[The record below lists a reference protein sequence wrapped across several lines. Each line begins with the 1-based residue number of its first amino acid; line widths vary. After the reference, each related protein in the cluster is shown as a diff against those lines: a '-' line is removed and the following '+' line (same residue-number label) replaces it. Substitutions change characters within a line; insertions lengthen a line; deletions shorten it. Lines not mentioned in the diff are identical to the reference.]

1 MPIKDLTERYS
12 NLTAAQLRE
21 RLYCLETVVS
31 KSKIGVWQLCV
42 ATGKLSVNQYFA
54 ELLGLTWHP
63 ELALTFDDVLKII
76 HPDDR
81 QSAKNQFKQYLAGK
95 NRDFEVEFRVQFA
108 DGSWHWVRD
117 IGAVVTL
124 QADGQAEKIV
134 GSWFDVN
141 DMVESSQR
149 LRKITRTIPGVIYEF
164 ELYPDGSMRFPYSSE
179 GISDIAGVSPEQIR
193 DDASVLFSLIH
204 PDDISK
210 VQHSILE
217 SAQSLTEWFCEY
229 RLIKGDSERWLTGYA
244 VPERDDASGVVR
256 WYGQIVDTT
265 ADKELEL
272 ELLESKIT
280 LEKAQELG
288 NIGYWRADL
297 TTGEL
302 AWSDEIFRIFGL
314 DKEHVKPTIEV
325 FDRAI
330 YPDDFKAVKASMER
344 ARESG
349 IHDVEHRI
357 VRADGEIRWVHE
369 LAGFR
374 GDDSRDVMIGTI
386 RDVTEQKLYQR
397 ELERLNVTDE
407 LTKVNNRRFFIAS
420 LEREL
425 KSIVAASR
433 ICVAIVDIDY
443 FKIINDQYGHAEGD
457 LVLKTVSA
465 FINEQLRP
473 GDVFARI
480 GGEEFALLLH
490 RVEGADAKR
499 RLNAIR
505 QLISELAFCH
515 NGESYQVTATI
526 GMTMLNPQDTR
537 DDVLHRADEALYRG
551 KRDGRNCVVWS
562 EVD

>member
-1 MPIKDLTERYS
+1 MPMKDLTAGYK
-12 NLTAAQLRE
+12 NLTADQLLE
-21 RLYCLETVVS
+21 RLYCLETVVA

-42 ATGKLSVNQYFA
+42 ASGELSVNQYFA

-63 ELALTFDDVLKII
+63 ELTFTFDDLLKII
-76 HPDDR
+76 HPDDVSR
-81 QSAKNQFKQYLAGK
+81 AKSQFKQYRAGESQ
-95 NRDFEVEFRVQFA
+95 DFEVEFRVKFA
-108 DGSWHWVRD
+108 NGTWHWIRD
-117 IGAVVTL
+117 RGAAVGMN
-124 QADGQAEKIV
+124 ASGRAEKIV
-134 GSWFDVN
+134 GSWLDVN
-141 DMVESSQR
+141 DMVESNER
-149 LRKITRTIPGVIYEF
+149 LRKITRTIPGVIYEL
-164 ELYPDGSMRFPYSSE
+164 ELYPDGTMRFPYSSE
-179 GISDIAGVSPEQIR
+179 GIIDIAGVSPEQIR
-193 DDASVLFSLIH
+193 DDVSVLFNLIH
-204 PDDISK
+204 PDDIGN

-217 SAQSLTEWFCEY
+217 SAQSLNEWFCEY

>member
-1 MPIKDLTERYS
+1 MSTKDVTERYS
-12 NLTAAQLRE
+12 KLTAAQLRE
-21 RLYCLETVVS
+21 RLYCLETVVE
-31 KSKIGVWQLCV
+31 KSNIGVWELCV

-54 ELLGLTWHP
+54 ALLGLKWNP
-63 ELALTFDDVLKII
+63 ELTLTFDEVLKII

-81 QSAKNQFKQYLAGK
+81 QSAKKQFKQYLAGK
-95 NRDFEVEFRVQFA
+95 NRYFEVEFRVRFA
-108 DGSWHWVRD
+108 DGSWHWIRD
-117 IGAVVTL
+117 IGTVVSIK
-124 QADGQAEKIV
+124 ADGDAKKIV
-134 GSWFDVN
+134 GSWLDVN

-179 GISDIAGVSPEQIR
+179 GITDIAGVSPEQIR

-217 SAQSLTEWFCEY
+217 SAKSLNDWFCEY
-229 RLIKGDSERWLTGYA
+229 RLMKEDSERWLTGYA
-244 VPERDDASGVVR
+244 VPERDDVSGVVR

-265 ADKELEL
+265 SDKELEL

-288 NIGYWRADL
+288 KIGYWRADL
-297 TTGEL
+297 TNGDL
-302 AWSDEIFRIFGL
+302 AWSDEIYRIYGL
-314 DKEHVKPTIEV
+314 DKDKVKPTIEV

-330 YPDDFKAVKASMER
+330 YPDDLQAVTASMER
-344 ARESG
+344 ARDTG
-349 IHDVEHRI
+349 VHDVEHRI
-357 VRADGEIRWVHE
+357 VRPDGEVRWVHE

-374 GDDSRDVMIGTI
+374 GDDSQDVMIGTV

-397 ELERLNVTDE
+397 ELERLNMTDE

-425 KSIVAASR
+425 KSIVSASR

-465 FINEQLRP
+465 FINQQLRP

-505 QLISELAFCH
+505 QLISELAFCY

-526 GMTMLNPQDTR
+526 GMTMLTPQDTR

>member
-1 MPIKDLTERYS
+1 MPMKDLSERYR

-21 RLYCLETVVS
+21 RLYCLETVIE
-31 KSKIGVWQLCV
+31 KSKIGIWRLRV
-42 ATGKLSVNQYFA
+42 ATGELSVNAYFA
-54 ELLGLTWHP
+54 ELLGLRWHP
-63 ELALTFDDVLKII
+63 ELTFTFDDVLKII

-81 QSAKNQFKQYLAGK
+81 ASAKSQFQQYLAGESQ
-95 NRDFEVEFRVQFA
+95 DFEVEFRVKFA
-108 DGSWHWVRD
+108 DGSWHWIRD
-117 IGAVVTL
+117 VGAIVSL
-124 QADGQAEKIV
+124 QRNGRAEKIV

-141 DMVESSQR
+141 DMVESNQR

-164 ELYPDGSMRFPYSSE
+164 ELYPDGTMRFPYSSE
-179 GISDIAGVSPEQIR
+179 GIIDIAGVSPEQIR
-193 DDASVLFSLIH
+193 DDVSVLFSLIH
-204 PDDISK
+204 PDDIGK

-217 SAQSLTEWFCEY
+217 SAQSLNEWFCEY

-244 VPERDDASGVVR
+244 VPERDDTSGVVR

-288 NIGYWRADL
+288 NIGYWRVDL

-302 AWSDEIFRIFGL
+302 AWSDEIYRIFGL
-314 DKEHVKPTIEV
+314 DKEQVKPTMEV

-344 ARESG
+344 ARETG
-349 IHDVEHRI
+349 VHDVEHRI

-374 GDDSRDVMIGTI
+374 GDDSRDVMIGTV

-425 KSIVAASR
+425 KSIVTASR

-465 FINEQLRP
+465 FINDQLRP

>member
-1 MPIKDLTERYS
+1 MPMKDLSARYR
-12 NLTAAQLRE
+12 NLNADQLRD
-21 RLYCLETVVS
+21 RLYSLETVIE

-42 ATGKLSVNQYFA
+42 VTGKLSVNAYFA
-54 ELLGLTWHP
+54 ELLGLRWHP
-63 ELALTFDDVLKII
+63 ELTFTFYDVLKII

-81 QSAKNQFKQYLAGK
+81 ASAKSQFQQYLAGESQ
-95 NRDFEVEFRVQFA
+95 DFEVEFRVKFA
-108 DGSWHWVRD
+108 DGSWHWIRD
-117 IGAVVTL
+117 VGAIVSL
-124 QADGQAEKIV
+124 QRNGRAEKIV

-141 DMVESSQR
+141 DMVESNQR

-164 ELYPDGSMRFPYSSE
+164 ELYPDGTMRFPYSSE
-179 GISDIAGVSPEQIR
+179 GIIDIAGVSPEQIR
-193 DDASVLFSLIH
+193 DDVSVLFNLIH
-204 PDDISK
+204 PDDIGK

-217 SAQSLTEWFCEY
+217 SAQSLNEWFCEY
-229 RLIKGDSERWLTGYA
+229 RLIKGDSERWLSGYA
-244 VPERDDASGVVR
+244 VPERDDTSGVVR

-265 ADKELEL
+265 ADKALEL

-302 AWSDEIFRIFGL
+302 AWSDEIYRIFGL
-314 DKEHVKPTIEV
+314 DKEQVKPTIEV

-344 ARESG
+344 ARETG
-349 IHDVEHRI
+349 VHDVEHRI

-374 GDDSRDVMIGTI
+374 GDDSRDVMIGTV

-425 KSIVAASR
+425 KSIVTASR

>member
-1 MPIKDLTERYS
+1 MPMNDLTERYRH
-12 NLTAAQLRE
+12 LTEAQLRE
-21 RLYCLETVVS
+21 RLYCLETVVA
-31 KSKIGVWQLCV
+31 KSKVGVWQLCV
-42 ATGKLSVNQYFA
+42 VTGELSVNQYFA

-63 ELALTFDDVLKII
+63 ELTFTFDDLLKII
-76 HPDDR
+76 HPDDVSR
-81 QSAKNQFKQYLAGK
+81 AKSQFKQYRAGESQ
-95 NRDFEVEFRVQFA
+95 DFEVEFRVKFA
-108 DGSWHWVRD
+108 DGTWHWIRD
-117 IGAVVTL
+117 IGAAVRMNTS
-124 QADGQAEKIV
+124 GRAEKIV
-134 GSWFDVN
+134 GSWLDVN
-141 DMVESSQR
+141 DMVESNRR
-149 LRKITRTIPGVIYEF
+149 LHKITSTIPGVIYEF
-164 ELYPDGSMRFPYSSE
+164 ELHPDGTLYFPYSSA
-179 GISDIAGVSPEQIR
+179 GITEIAGVSPEQIR
-193 DDASVLFSLIH
+193 DDANVLFTLIH
-204 PDDISK
+204 PDDLDK

-217 SAQSLTEWFCEY
+217 SAQSLSEWFCEY
-229 RLIKGDSERWLTGYA
+229 RLRKGDSERWLSGYA
-244 VPERDDASGVVR
+244 VPERDDVSGVIR
-256 WYGQIVDTT
+256 WYGQLVDTT

-288 NIGYWRADL
+288 TIGYWRANL
-297 TTGEL
+297 STGEL
-302 AWSDEIFRIFGL
+302 TWSDEIYRIFGL
-314 DKEHVKPTIEV
+314 DKNQVNPTIEV

-330 YPDDFKAVKASMER
+330 YPDDFEAVNASIER
-344 ARESG
+344 ARETG
-349 IHDVEHRI
+349 IHDIEHRI
-357 VRADGEIRWVHE
+357 VRPNGEIRWVHE

-374 GDDSRDVMIGTI
+374 GDDSRNIMIGTV
-386 RDVTEQKLYQR
+386 RDVTEQKVYQR

-425 KSIVAASR
+425 KSLVGASQT
-433 ICVAIVDIDY
+433 CVAIIDIDY
-443 FKIINDQYGHAEGD
+443 FKIINDKYGHAEGD
-457 LVLKTVSA
+457 LVLKMVSA

-505 QLISELAFCH
+505 QLISALAFCH

-526 GMTMLNPQDTR
+526 GMTMLNPHDTR

>member
-1 MPIKDLTERYS
+1 MPMKDLTERYN
-12 NLTAAQLRE
+12 NLTADQLRE
-21 RLYCLETVVS
+21 RLYCLEAVVA
-31 KSKIGVWQLCV
+31 KSKVGVWQLCV
-42 ATGKLSVNQYFA
+42 ASGELSVNEYFA

-63 ELALTFDDVLKII
+63 ELTFTFDDVLKII

-81 QSAKNQFKQYLAGK
+81 SSATRQFKQYLGGESK
-95 NRDFEVEFRVQFA
+95 DFEVEFRVKFA
-108 DGSWHWVRD
+108 DGSWHWIRD
-117 IGAVVTL
+117 IGTAVGM
-124 QADGQAEKIV
+124 APNGRAEKIV

-164 ELYPDGSMRFPYSSE
+164 ELYPDGTMRFPYSSA
-179 GISDIAGVSPEQIR
+179 GIIDIAGVSPEQIR
-193 DDASVLFSLIH
+193 DDVSVLFSLIH
-204 PDDISK
+204 PDDIGK

-217 SAQSLTEWFCEY
+217 SAQSLNEWFCEY

-244 VPERDDASGVVR
+244 VPERDNASGVIR

-288 NIGYWRADL
+288 NIGYWRVDL

-302 AWSDEIFRIFGL
+302 AWSDEIYRIFGL

-344 ARESG
+344 ARETG
-349 IHDVEHRI
+349 VHDVEHRI

-374 GDDSRDVMIGTI
+374 GDDSRDVMIGTV

-425 KSIVAASR
+425 KSIVTASR
-433 ICVAIVDIDY
+433 ICVAIIDIDY

-526 GMTMLNPQDTR
+526 GMTMLTPQDTR

-562 EVD
+562 EID